1 MSPKEKAEEL
11 TNQFMELKHV
21 KLSDYSRIEWPT
33 ARKCALIVVDEILK
47 ANPTSEVSAPF
58 LGTRIYDNK
67 SYWEQVKQ
75 EIENL

>member
-33 ARKCALIVVDEILK
+33 ARKCALIVVNEIVK
-47 ANPTSEVSAPF
+47 S
-58 LGTRIYDNK
+58 RKDDNIFRAQDLV
-67 SYWEQVKQ
+67 YWQQVKQ